1 MRTVGPDGERDRD
14 ITASRR
20 GLAADARGLETR
32 AAMQR
37 QRGHSA
43 NALASSP
50 RPPRAPSRV
59 CVLRTLSTME
69 SLLVLS
75 DVHLG
80 SDLNDFGHPIRRS
93 RRVDEDL
100 VKLITHYRTVV
111 PPGDRWRL
119 VVAGDFI
126 DFVGMAVRAEGVELA
141 TERSDEEREHGLG
154 NAVDHV
160 RVKLQLV
167 VERHRDVFDA
177 LASFVADGHA
187 LTFIHG
193 NHDLELHWD
202 AVKDDLRSLL
212 LARACASRSGA
223 VDGAAFEGRIAFH
236 PWFFYVA
243 GLAYI
248 EHGHQYDA
256 FCASQYVMAPLSAA
270 DPRRIAR
277 SVSDVLLRFVV
288 RPTRGMHEYGHDK
301 HGIPHYLMFAMNL
314 GVAGLL
320 QLAMRFASA
329 VAELFRL
336 RREQLSGAAK
346 RLRQE
351 HDRGMALLAPATR
364 AGVER
369 MRALAAL
376 QVAPVTR
383 TIRGILAS
391 VLLDR
396 LALGFVAVLT
406 LVVVAVLRIMHVAHV
421 GWAAPCIA
429 VAWALGHRQLALQ
442 RTADPGERM
451 IERAAH
457 LARLFPAA
465 FVVMGHT
472 HTPAKMAINDGEATY
487 INVGSWAEE
496 ESDAGE
502 PADKIYRAARTHLVI
517 HGGDQGPV
525 AEFLAWDGDGP
536 RRFSP
541 T

>member
-1 MRTVGPDGERDRD
+1 
-14 ITASRR
+14 
-20 GLAADARGLETR
+20 
-32 AAMQR
+32 
-37 QRGHSA
+37 
-43 NALASSP
+43 
-50 RPPRAPSRV
+50 
-59 CVLRTLSTME
+59 ME

-80 SDLNDFGHPIRRS
+80 SDLNDFGRPIRRS

-100 VKLITHYRTVV
+100 VKLVTHYRRHS
-111 PPGDRWRL
+111 PPSDRWHL

-126 DFVGMAVRAEGVELA
+126 DFVGMTVRAEGVELE
-141 TERSDEEREHGLG
+141 TERSKEEREHGLG

-177 LASFVADGHA
+177 LAGFVADGHA

-193 NHDLELHWD
+193 NHDLEFYWD

-212 LARACASRSGA
+212 FARASAARHDA
-223 VDGAAFEGRIAFH
+223 IDGAMFDGRISFH

-256 FCASQYVMAPLSAA
+256 FCASQYVMAPLSPA

-301 HGIPHYLMFAMNL
+301 HGVADYLAFAMKL
-314 GVAGLL
+314 GMFGLL
-320 QLAMRFASA
+320 QLARRYASA
-329 VAELFRL
+329 IGELFRV
-336 RREQLSGAAK
+336 RREQLSGAASMP
-346 RLRQE
+346 REE
-351 HDRGMALLAPATR
+351 HERAVALLAGATP

-369 MRALAAL
+369 MSALAAL
-376 QVAPVTR
+376 QVAPVTH
-383 TIRGILAS
+383 TVGGILAS

-396 LALGFVAVLT
+396 LALGFLALLSLLVVAVLT
-406 LVVVAVLRIMHVAHV
+406 IVQVVHSW
-421 GWAAPCIA
+421 WAGPCIA
-429 VAWALGHRQLALQ
+429 LAWALGHRQLARQ
-442 RTADPGERM
+442 RTVDPGERM
-451 IERAAH
+451 IERAAA
-457 LARLFPAA
+457 LATLFPAA

-472 HTPAKMAINDGEATY
+472 HSPAKMAINDGEATY

-496 ESDAGE
+496 EGDEGE
-502 PADKIYRAARTHLVI
+502 SMDEAYRAARTHVVI
-517 HGGDQGPV
+517 RRGEKGPV
-525 AEFLAWDGDGP
+525 AELLAWEGDGP
-536 RRFSP
+536 RNFIP
-541 T
+541 V

>member
-1 MRTVGPDGERDRD
+1 
-14 ITASRR
+14 
-20 GLAADARGLETR
+20 
-32 AAMQR
+32 
-37 QRGHSA
+37 
-43 NALASSP
+43 
-50 RPPRAPSRV
+50 
-59 CVLRTLSTME
+59 ME

-80 SDLNDFGHPIRRS
+80 SDLNDFGLPIRRS

-100 VKLITHYRTVV
+100 VKLIAHYRTVV
-111 PPGDRWRL
+111 PPIDRWHL

-126 DFVGMAVRAEGVELA
+126 DFVGMTVRADGVELS

-160 RVKLQLV
+160 RVKLRLV

-177 LASFVADGHA
+177 LAGFVADGHA

-193 NHDLELHWD
+193 NHDLEFHWD
-202 AVKDDLRSLL
+202 AVKDDLRALL
-212 LARACASRSGA
+212 LARASA
-223 VDGAAFEGRIAFH
+223 VQNDAIDSSAFDGRITFR

-301 HGIPHYLMFAMNL
+301 HGVAHYLAFAMKL
-314 GVAGLL
+314 GLIGLL
-320 QLAMRFASA
+320 QLARCYARA
-329 VAELFRL
+329 IGELFRL
-336 RREQLSGAAK
+336 RREQLSGASSGP
-346 RLRQE
+346 RGD
-351 HDRGMALLAPATR
+351 HDRAIALLAGTTR

-369 MRALAAL
+369 MSALAAL
-376 QVAPVTR
+376 QVAPVIR

-396 LALGFVAVLT
+396 LALGFVAVLS
-406 LVVVAVLRIMHVAHV
+406 LLIVAVLTTMHVVHSW
-421 GWAAPCIA
+421 WAGPCIA
-429 VAWALGHRQLALQ
+429 LAWALGHRQLAKQ
-442 RTADPGERM
+442 RTVDPGERM
-451 IERAAH
+451 IERAAS
-457 LARLFPAA
+457 LATLFPAA

-472 HTPAKMAINDGEATY
+472 HIPAKMAINDGEATY

-496 ESDAGE
+496 EGDAGG
-502 PADKIYRAARTHLVI
+502 PADDTYRAARTHLLI
-517 HGGDQGPV
+517 RRGEEGPV
-525 AEFLAWDGDGP
+525 AELLAWRGDAP
-536 RRFSP
+536 QNFSP
-541 T
+541 A

>member
-1 MRTVGPDGERDRD
+1 
-14 ITASRR
+14 
-20 GLAADARGLETR
+20 
-32 AAMQR
+32 
-37 QRGHSA
+37 
-43 NALASSP
+43 
-50 RPPRAPSRV
+50 
-59 CVLRTLSTME
+59 ME
-69 SLLVLS
+69 SLLILS
-75 DVHLG
+75 DIHLG
-80 SDLNDFGHPIRRS
+80 SDLNDFGHLIRRS

-100 VKLITHYRTVV
+100 VKLIMHYRTVA
-111 PPGDRWRL
+111 PPSDRWRL

-160 RVKLQLV
+160 RFKLRLV
-167 VERHRDVFDA
+167 VERHPDVFDA
-177 LASFVADGHA
+177 LAGFVGDGHA

-193 NHDLELHWD
+193 NHDLELYWD

-212 LARACASRSGA
+212 FARACAA
-223 VDGAAFEGRIAFH
+223 HKDAIDGPLFDGRIAFH

-256 FCASQYVMAPLSAA
+256 FCASQYVMAPLAA
-270 DPRRIAR
+270 SDPRRMAR

-301 HGIPHYLMFAMNL
+301 HGIAHYVSFAMNL

-320 QLAMRFASA
+320 ELALRYASA
-329 VAELFRL
+329 VGELFRL
-336 RREQLSGAAK
+336 RREQLSGPAK
-346 RLRQE
+346 MLREE
-351 HDRGMALLAPATR
+351 HDRRMDILAQATR
-364 AGVER
+364 VGVER

-376 QVAPVTR
+376 QVPPVTG
-383 TIRGILAS
+383 TLRGILAS

-396 LALGFVAVLT
+396 LALGFVAMLA
-406 LVVVAVLRIMHVAHV
+406 LLVVAVLTIMHVVHV
-421 GWAAPCIA
+421 WWAAPCVV
-429 VAWALGHRQLALQ
+429 VAWVLGHRQLASQ
-442 RTADPGERM
+442 RTADPEERM
-451 IERAAH
+451 IERAGH

-472 HTPAKMAINDGEATY
+472 HTPAKTAINDGEATY

-496 ESDAGE
+496 EGDDGE
-502 PADKIYRAARTHLVI
+502 PADTIYRAARTHLVI
-517 HGGDQGPV
+517 HRGDHGPV

-541 T
+541 A

>member
-1 MRTVGPDGERDRD
+1 
-14 ITASRR
+14 
-20 GLAADARGLETR
+20 
-32 AAMQR
+32 
-37 QRGHSA
+37 
-43 NALASSP
+43 
-50 RPPRAPSRV
+50 
-59 CVLRTLSTME
+59 ME

-80 SDLNDFGHPIRRS
+80 SDLNDFGRPIRRS

-100 VKLITHYRTVV
+100 VKLIAHYRTIA
-111 PPGDRWRL
+111 PPSDRWRL

-160 RVKLQLV
+160 RVKLRLV
-167 VERHRDVFDA
+167 VERHGDVFDA
-177 LASFVADGHA
+177 LAGFVADGHA

-212 LARACASRSGA
+212 LARACCARNDA
-223 VDGAAFEGRIAFH
+223 IDGPAFDGRIAFH

-301 HGIPHYLMFAMNL
+301 HGIAHYIAFAMKL
-314 GVAGLL
+314 GLIGLL
-320 QLAMRFASA
+320 QLAACYASA
-329 VAELFRL
+329 VGELFRL

-346 RLRQE
+346 RLREE
-351 HDRGMALLAPATR
+351 HDRGMTLLARATQV
-364 AGVER
+364 GVER

-376 QVAPVTR
+376 QVPPVTR
-383 TIRGILAS
+383 TIGGILAS

-406 LVVVAVLRIMHVAHV
+406 LLAVAVLTFMHVVHAW
-421 GWAAPCIA
+421 WAAPCIV
-429 VAWALGHRQLALQ
+429 VAWALGHCQLARR
-442 RTADPGERM
+442 RTADPEERM

-457 LARLFPAA
+457 LAKLFPAA

-496 ESDAGE
+496 EGDEGE

-517 HGGDQGPV
+517 HGGDHGPV

-536 RRFSP
+536 RHFSP
-541 T
+541 A